1 MARFAMQ
8 KLNLNALIEYD
19 GKWFFPKVLID
30 QPEYRMVLLSMRKG
44 QRVPEHPLKGRPPVY
59 DIL

>member
-1 MARFAMQ
+1 
-8 KLNLNALIEYD
+8 LNALIEYD